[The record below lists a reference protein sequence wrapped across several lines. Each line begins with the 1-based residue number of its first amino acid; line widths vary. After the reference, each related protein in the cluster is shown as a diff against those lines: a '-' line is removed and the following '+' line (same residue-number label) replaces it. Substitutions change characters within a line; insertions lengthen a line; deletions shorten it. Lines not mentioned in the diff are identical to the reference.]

1 MYLSPRRCK
10 YFLRQFRRIPSGW
23 IESDEDFG
31 QIAQIPEQ
39 TTNADLSTQ
48 MTDKTSPYA
57 SGPLKTFG
65 RRGGRPLSGR
75 QKVLMDELLP
85 RLRVP
90 IDDAGKLAPAELFD
104 NPAEIW
110 LEIGFGGGE
119 HVSGQA
125 AHHPNTGIL
134 ASEVFFEGIAKLLGQ
149 IEDEELSNVRIWPD
163 DAREMVDGLSDNC
176 IDRAFILFPDPW
188 PKARHQKR
196 RIIQSDFLDALARVL
211 KPGGRVRFATDV
223 RSYADEALE
232 RFLAHRAYDWQAG
245 RADDWRSAPRDHI
258 QTRYQMKK
266 LGDID
271 PVYYDFIILAGD

>member
-1 MYLSPRRCK
+1 
-10 YFLRQFRRIPSGW
+10 
-23 IESDEDFG
+23 
-31 QIAQIPEQ
+31 
-39 TTNADLSTQ
+39 
-48 MTDKTSPYA
+48 MTDSTSPYA
-57 SGPLKTFG
+57 NGPLKTFG

-85 RLRVP
+85 KLIVP
-90 IDDAGKLAPAELFD
+90 IDQPGALSPVTLFD
-104 NPAEIW
+104 APREIW

-125 AHHPNTGIL
+125 AQHTDVGIL

-149 IEDEELSNVRIWPD
+149 IEEEGLSNVRVWPE
-163 DAREMVDGLSDNC
+163 DAREMVDGLADNS

-196 RIIQSDFLDALARVL
+196 RIVQPEFLDALARIM
-211 KPGGRVRFATDV
+211 KPGAHVRFATDV

-232 RFLAHRAYDWQAG
+232 RFLAHPAYDWPAEN
-245 RADDWRSAPRDHI
+245 AEDWRKAPQDHI

-266 LGDID
+266 LGDIE
-271 PVYYDFIILAGD
+271 PVYYDFIINAED